1 MKCTINDINLSFDKE
16 DRLRKTI
23 MRISRTDANKA
34 AVLAGFLVNAD
45 FKRFL
50 FENITSEDV
59 LKNEAISFNTFVN
72 ADYLKINQNKLG
84 SLLTDFY
91 KDTYLSIDNSRTI
104 KGMGKLDGFT
114 SAAAKTV
121 AKNYTASL
129 LIDEYRK
136 ELSKSRDARRKPLQI
151 IADVNNIIVDTFYKR
166 VDDFITYLSNKEN
179 VTDKAKSM
187 IQQYIDLVNELK
199 QINNANAEDNNWLKL
214 AQNRKEELEEQ
225 LRQQAEKGKEAKKN
239 KDKIATIEAKNN
251 IEEIKQT
258 IEKVV
263 NDANEILKKKKQR
276 NTNGAI
282 VYRNRYALAQNLVTM
297 FTEDYEDKQG
307 VKLRNYANL
316 VNQCRAN
323 ADSWY
328 FQVFNTKNM
337 TSVIKDFNNVGDIE
351 EFIEAQDENNDEITD
366 KFNEHNVDETAK
378 SWEDNLYKNFNQT
391 ISGKLRI
398 ILSTI
403 PKLSDKFN
411 PNDNVQAVDT
421 ENELGV
427 ATYMDAQYLTVQI
440 YSFGDFSSV
449 ESLIVSLEAKSQSIK
464 SLYGLGQLVSMM
476 KNHKD
481 FANFVYANFAKPIFN
496 KTILTISDITNENG
510 IDFSYSNPNT
520 FPLTELVF
528 RMSNKLRATYN
539 STYDDRDVTLLSGI
553 YKQFISDKNKDTL
566 NKDLFAVVNKYF
578 PNFNK
583 EVFNNYFDNIE
594 DAAIEESVNKLI
606 RSLQEIIRGVASLKK
621 AINNKTLELDNK
633 YREERNRYNVAIA
646 KYNNLNPKERKNVR
660 KPEFPVHEYV
670 DYANYDLNKQIYS
683 GIISFSEQIINYT
696 ESRARL
702 NSTNAEGNSASNVLK
717 NCYVTRLFDQI
728 MAGTKEDSN
737 AGLKNLYNY
746 ITQGTKDGSDNQY
759 SNNPL
764 FFGVKDEN
772 GRVIVPGMF
781 TKTPTGYIIA
791 DNAKEILKSN
801 LFDGTKNT
809 QDIKAASYASMSKID
824 FFITQYIAFR
834 DSVYETTKEGKIKN
848 IGNTNSAVYSMR
860 IGSDAPKIFFI
871 RAPRY
876 TRNQVQY
883 AIYGHVLD
891 ELNMF
896 VKGLTKIFTQEAN
909 TVANDET
916 QRIFKTRTD
925 VDNLIGRAFF
935 DEKTADKLKQDGKT
949 DMTPAIVKDGKL
961 RGNLFKFLRLFEV
974 NGYDAGKKIEAMFS
988 LYGGSN
994 EGSLISVDED
1004 GRLRLNPNNIIVYNE
1019 STKKFE
1025 LNLSQEQKAQLK
1037 QIIRE
1042 WTDNFLTEAKSRTS
1056 GFVKVLTDNNIPFD
1070 NTTLDDFLLNSVNM
1084 NMNYDDLFEG
1094 DYKYYSSARDFLK
1107 RTKESQAGGDGYAGY
1122 NITEEFNTDI
1132 KDLVWQGNPEAIQI
1146 DSKQLDDSN
1155 NPVKE
1160 QVVIN
1165 NKRLI
1170 AKNGFRGVTIY
1181 NVVKTSDYVDDLQK
1195 ELERI
1200 FIEQGF
1206 SEESAHERSVKI
1218 ASGYGF
1224 AGGDVTKINDAQ
1236 SYITFEEFIRRK
1248 WADGTINDYADLIR
1262 QLTDDTP
1269 VEEINLDEVN
1279 ARIQVQKNFYYDKVF
1294 DEETGLFYPRQIKN
1308 AEFVLIPKLLPKDSE
1323 LRKIHDWMQEH
1334 NIGQLNT
1341 AETSKAAKKNIFTIW
1356 DAKTGA
1362 FNENFA
1368 EAFDESYVENYYYQY
1383 LYKQQDVPQH
1393 MMDEH
1398 NKAGIQIMKKIIDN
1412 IINEEDSDNPKRK
1425 QLIKWAD
1432 EFQDAYTANIKEDF
1446 EHFIDAMGWKYD
1458 TVTGTIVNAEYATT
1472 DANGDRL
1479 PDDVIETNRT
1489 TLNFSNF
1496 YTRAREEA
1504 ARLGMDSNFMEYL
1517 IPNEF
1522 GDPNM
1527 PNFMNIVTAKLESV
1541 AQSIYNNK
1549 ITRQILPGWHAAQIT
1564 GVGYSKRLKFDPKT
1578 GVMEVYL
1585 PRWSKLIPKTK
1596 NAEEEAALIKQIQEE
1611 GLDIHIGYRIPTEG
1625 KQSISVLRVV
1635 GFTNE
1640 ALGSTIVVA
1649 DEWVTQ
1655 TGSDFDVDSVYGIC
1669 WEMYAIKDKKT
1680 NKISLHKIPFEENTV
1695 DEHNLYINYV
1705 RDYID
1710 AKIKRTE
1717 IGGDIETSI
1726 KELKDRL
1733 NFVNERGE
1741 LNEEYKEIDD
1751 KRNALFNKLPGWA
1764 RGISK
1769 DIDIK
1774 AKRKAKKDRVVI
1786 DIRETYPEISHAFL
1800 EYLEKHN
1807 VKEEDADTVREYVDY
1822 LTAIIDVMNRQDGLP
1837 AFDKEEYLSKKVEA
1851 IQAIIK
1857 RAKDNQFA
1865 KYEDAAKQAG
1875 LLSFEEWS
1883 KKPFVERLNRR
1894 ARNNY
1899 IIDRMIK
1906 IMNDET
1912 SREEQYGRSNFD
1924 NITNGDRTGANDIID
1939 RISGKSKRP
1948 ISPYNPLDQLDYF
1961 EDAMGGAR
1969 LKALSVMWDTFV
1981 SKNNRVRAF
1990 IADEDAVQV
1999 IIENDVEDSNITY
2012 NFDEIKRSYAEDVSE
2027 ETNKDNT
2034 ESSTVEETNKKE
2046 IDRIGKE
2053 NVIRTIDTLN
2063 SDNNELSENEKEVI
2077 KAKLGNRPRVLI
2089 ASEATDPVFHSKQIK
2104 KLVEDELAK
2113 PIEQRRFH
2121 MMYLIT
2127 KHDGIPFKELAELK
2141 IPKFVHFSITSLGG
2155 SKYEP
2160 GVMKMDDLLD
2170 RIETFIK
2177 DGVLNPNLV
2186 TIRIDPIIPG
2196 VTKKE
2201 DIRHIIERAKAMGI
2215 SQFKFSLMDSYGNYE
2230 DRFIVKKMRELN
2242 YPWET
2247 YYNVVTNSNG
2257 RQIIDFNPKQEY
2269 INDFYSYMDNLAEE
2283 FNIKVWT
2290 CGENPKNI
2298 TLKRVRTN
2306 VGCVNVEAMN
2316 KAMGTTDISYTRGRQ
2331 RKDCSCYGNKV
2342 DACDY
2347 GSTCASSCV
2356 YCYAKHN
2363 GDAVM
2368 RYYDENGNLLDNDF
2382 TRTVKKVNKE
2392 NKTTVANG
2400 VGDAIYSYVLYTGTQ
2415 EDGSF
2420 TEGGD
2425 KIWAEAAKELGIKT
2439 VGYSQGTLRRLN
2451 AAQLAEVENA
2461 YRQAVADLGRKFL
2474 PLNAP
2479 GGKSVRRDYLQ
2490 AKAGD
2495 AIFAI
2500 GRIVYPG
2507 QRNNKGYV
2515 VKSKTPSVDGGTGY
2529 AVQMAINMN
2538 KPVHVFDYTKKKWY
2552 IYDKNKQD
2560 FVEEQTPQLT
2570 PRFTGIGTRDV
2581 ADKDWV
2587 KDIIKNVYRITK
2599 DGVTENTKEEEK
2611 DSISKP
2617 NNKKRLV
2624 LTARRLGWSRTNR
2637 NIVGALVTTYTSQ
2650 TTAHHLDAVKMG
2662 SVPNVDEFTFG
2673 TYKYLSSLGI
2683 DFENVIAFMRQP
2695 IITNLVYNNNLIKST
2710 FVNSSNQPIKM
2721 TIVDIAKK
2729 LGIRN
2734 GKYEITYNISNNR
2747 LIDAIKANSNFV
2759 QAFNTLFGIDIS
2771 TMNNDDILNIKLP
2784 LDKSRMFARIK
2795 RAAQNKGDIFE
2806 NAAFDFGI
2814 LLTFRNIQKTAEKIN
2829 KYISATNADKF
2840 GAKPSIHETI
2850 NIIEQINELRG
2861 DYTLSKDDIPFIELI
2876 FPSSDEYHTR
2886 INIEDSKYKSIAA
2899 VYAYATNP
2907 SIQTNTKIFVT
2918 ENDDFNITEKIIS
2931 QIIHHKFTEPEY
2943 KEYKRYIIAYL
2954 YNQIEKLLT
2963 PLTVDKK
2970 GRIILSSQTDNQSDT
2985 ELKTAPDYWNAER
2998 SRICGYGITIDGDFE
3013 VKNVNK
3019 PTKKDIEAFSKLTP
3033 AQKVLFIQR
3042 HFNDNQG
3049 IFNYIK
3055 VTLLNNTDVK
3065 YRGISRQYLSYDDQV
3080 YNIEDLLY
3088 LFTNSF
3094 SNRNSLIKLAA
3105 IDLIKYAFIAEGFN
3119 FRSGYISKIIPNET
3133 LYSSIENGGMDII
3146 DELKSR
3152 VKDLPFAMRSSEFID
3167 MYVRSHSDIVPIK
3180 RLPPLPKKIFN
3191 VDVLE
3196 EVYSRYNESTHFL
3209 ASTRADKLVH
3219 IDATIN
3225 NILVEGLVSS
3235 LNLFTFAGGY
3245 IKVAF
3250 PIDENH
3256 SKTVLYRVEGRN
3268 EVLDNN
3274 GNVIAYKD
3282 YFLVPLN
3289 LLDKYETYEHSYNKN
3304 YNIFNSREYYDYV
3317 IQELTR
3323 QIASARDEIF
3333 DLYEHRND
3341 NEKAHTEYNKANNAI
3356 RENVNRNIPYVVA
3369 PIGQYNTVEINLG
3382 EDKDGLMMLY
3392 DRADE
3397 LTKGGVRN
3405 LVDGIV
3411 DHYVNS
3417 EDNFSTPYCQFN
3429 PNISLKRFIP
3439 SGTAVTQNIVMPDG
3453 TTVNVTIAHHKIT
3466 EKFGR
3471 EIEQMMLG
3479 RTDAGPYAEAI
3490 KGIRSTQTLIKY
3502 ADIYRVTKTKVN
3514 PQDNKNNALKAATD
3528 LIVDSDESVVTSPR
3542 QTPRRGRIDVVSSA
3556 IINEISYDARKNNT
3570 PMANAFIHELDRFHV
3585 NRNMGSSLVENRGN
3599 IYRSAARYYRSAAN
3613 AIINKLEAFQM
3624 LDKDGNPH
3632 TYKMDDVEMY
3642 EALAMHDE
3650 YFRDVA
3656 DIILRGITF
3665 GNRIVDILNLD
3676 ISAEDLETKK
3686 AIEEI
3691 INSINS
3697 IRQNKKLAD
3706 AMNNI
3711 INVYFKKYSTN
3722 PEIVRGVLELRESFG
3737 DLDKIDSLIADPTD
3751 IDNNEVQV
3759 ILKQVYSMLS
3769 KAEMFDTK
3777 RNVQEWRD
3785 KLAEIEAMSGSVDL
3799 NKIIDSERGMIRQA
3813 HNAQFLEDK
3822 QRVIDELNEAYN
3834 NKDRSFE
3841 DFKKYIIAK
3850 YNRDKFMYENTEQ
3863 HIVDNYYAEDI
3874 ALRTNVMRDAG
3885 DAYIRYMQLSQ
3896 ELYNTNSGIDNDT
3909 EENANRKRRIISAMQ
3924 QLRSEVDIDG
3934 SEKSEEEK
3942 AKARAL
3948 TKYINKRKEL
3958 IEKYFDTK
3966 EYDGF
3971 QEDYIRYKN
3980 YIDTY
3985 NASHKFDS
3993 LEKKLADDVQYREA
4007 YNWIK
4012 SNGHVA
4018 FGKEESIKLRQA
4030 FKTLTGRVNVIRNKT
4045 MAKLKAIEGVVDE
4058 SGMINPMKLTNE
4070 QIAQIKDEEMSD
4082 LSRMYDN
4089 SYTEGVLIKDVPN
4102 GIPLM
4107 YPRPKKKDDENIYG
4121 ALKYEDN
4128 AAKFAII
4135 TEINKI
4141 LSKCVDRY
4149 TGNIDVATLFNNAIV
4164 SDAERVK
4171 LAKLYQQLR
4180 NLRSEVMRRYK
4191 KRNNAVYMDATNN
4204 TAFLKA
4210 MNYYKTNLQ
4219 NTKQGIQFLNIFTE
4233 LDSTGNMVANSYIY
4247 GYRIPT
4253 EEYTDYERTEALQ
4266 YINENV
4272 DFVTNEYYE
4281 IAMRNAQE
4289 QGEEAYNKWFKL
4301 NHIYNPY
4308 SHRWEPLK
4316 IWTKLEA
4323 KPGSDLAKSIE
4334 YIPSFDNMERSVKEE
4349 YVNNEE
4355 NRRRLG
4361 LKGKGYKEFTNNYKK
4376 GNPRYDTNI
4385 ELNAKEEA
4393 LRELY
4398 IETLNKYATTY
4409 QGKRFVGQGYL
4420 PRERKNEID
4429 TRWAAGQTLALLGAS
4444 WHSGA
4449 DSDSFYKEVDYSHDR
4464 EAEMKMLTLLK
4475 GKGTQEYKSLPIK
4488 GTMSDEK
4495 YAKEVAK
4502 VREENRKI
4510 KEANEKIDNAILN
4523 RNWNEVM
4530 EDFIHNA
4537 TIFNSRQSAKPY
4549 LYLLLEDLSVNNAYM
4564 LKGVW
4569 GKRLVKDSSSST
4581 DDDTSYMTVK
4591 QTRTREIVHT
4601 LARRLLYGQYHEK
4614 NTYRS
4619 IANFL
4624 QNLTSAKYMIFNAY
4638 GGVANITTGKVNI
4651 AMEEYAN
4658 EYFGFSEFAS
4668 AQKQYLLSLP
4678 DIIATMYSEK
4688 SHNITTALI
4697 KYFNVVDFDQMLQF
4711 GAGSE
4716 NLDEKLKRVRNWMY
4730 SFQSGGE
4737 HYMQNSV
4744 LIAML
4749 KSNRLYTDK
4758 DGVRRI
4764 GDFKD
4769 FTWDI
4774 ERQAMEE
4781 VLKDNEI
4788 LLTNYKT
4795 YLEGMKDAIKLKYEI
4810 STNNK
4815 DLNRN
4820 FLYSLRDSI
4829 NPSVQELYKKTAKA
4843 YHEKRNELMKEAKEQ
4858 FSANPTVES
4867 LYTFKDGMAVLS
4879 EKAIVDFNAKGKNP
4893 IGDLEHLIAGFREK
4907 VISVNKKI
4915 HGVYDKN
4922 GAAQIETKWWGSLV
4936 MQYHKH
4942 LYNGIFKRW
4951 RKKGFYSEFR
4961 GSKERASYLA
4971 FSDFMFTEFTN
4982 FKERVN
4988 NKANDT
4994 NIVLASIQTA
5004 MESAINTL
5012 INIEFNWNNLSNWEK
5027 ANIKRNLGDI
5037 SGVLVAAL
5045 VVMAL
5050 YGLYDEDDIK
5060 DDKFKASLLYL
5071 ADRLYSDSSMYSPVG
5086 LITEYKT
5093 AWSSPIASANGP
5105 SDLIKAMMMIPQA
5118 LFDPNFSTTYQSGQ
5132 YAGKN
5137 KFKVLLRRNT
5147 PGLRP
5152 YDRIQLITRNNKYYK
5167 VGESQIGV
5175 NIAKNFGQL
5184 LHE

>member
-16 DRLRKTI
+16 GRLRKTI

-59 LKNEAISFNTFVN
+59 LKNEDISFNTFVN

-84 SLLTDFY
+84 SLLADFY
-91 KDTYLSIDNSRTI
+91 KDTYLSVDNSRTI

-136 ELSKSRDARRKPLQI
+136 ELSKSRDTRRKPLQI

-199 QINNANAEDNNWLKL
+199 QINDANAEDNNWLKL

-225 LRQQAEKGKEAKKN
+225 LKQQAEKGKEAKKN
-239 KDKIATIEAKNN
+239 KDKNAAIEAKNN
-251 IEEIKQT
+251 IEEIKKA

-282 VYRNRYALAQNLVTM
+282 ISRNRYALAQNLVTI

-307 VKLRNYANL
+307 IKLRNYANL
-316 VNQCRAN
+316 INQCRAN

-337 TSVIKDFNNVGDIE
+337 TSIIKDFNNVGDIE
-351 EFIEAQDENNDEITD
+351 EYIEAQDENNDEIID

-440 YSFGDFSSV
+440 YSFGDFSNV
-449 ESLIVSLEAKSQSIK
+449 ESLIASLEAKSQSIK

-481 FANFVYANFAKPIFN
+481 FSNFVYANFAKPIVN

-553 YKQFISDKNKDTL
+553 YKQFISDKNKETL
-566 NKDLFAVVNKYF
+566 NKDLFAVINKYF

-594 DAAIEESVNKLI
+594 DTAIEESVNKLI

-621 AINNKTLELDNK
+621 AINNKTMELDNK
-633 YREERNRYNVAIA
+633 YREERNRYNIAIA
-646 KYNNLNPKERKNVR
+646 EYNKLNPKERKNVR

-728 MAGTKEDSN
+728 MSGTKEDSN
-737 AGLKNLYNY
+737 AGLKNLYEY

-781 TKTPTGYIIA
+781 TKTPTGYVIA
-791 DNAKEILKSN
+791 DNAKEILKLN

-809 QDIKAASYASMSKID
+809 QDIKAASYAAMSKID
-824 FFITQYIAFR
+824 FFITQYMAFR

-848 IGNTNSAVYSMR
+848 IGKTDSAVYSMR

-909 TVANDET
+909 TVANNET
-916 QRIFKTRTD
+916 QQIFKTRTD

-974 NGYDAGKKIEAMFS
+974 NGYNAEKKIESMLS
-988 LYGGSN
+988 LYGGLN
-994 EGSLISVDED
+994 TEGVISVDED
-1004 GRLRLNPNNIIVYNE
+1004 GRLRLNPNNTIVYNE

-1042 WTDNFLTEAKSRTS
+1042 WTDNFLIEAKSRTS

-1070 NTTLDDFLLNSVNM
+1070 NNTLDDFLLNSVNM

-1094 DYKYYSSARDFLK
+1094 DYKYYNGARDFLK

-1132 KDLVWQGNPEAIQI
+1132 KDLIWQGNPEAIQI

-1155 NPVKE
+1155 NPIKE

-1308 AEFVLIPKLLPKDSE
+1308 AEFVLIPKLLPNDSE
-1323 LRKIHDWMQEH
+1323 LRKVHDWMQEH

-1458 TVTGTIVNAEYATT
+1458 AVTGTIVNAEYATT
-1472 DANGDRL
+1472 DMYGNKL

-1489 TLNFSNF
+1489 NLNFSNF

-1527 PNFMNIVTAKLESV
+1527 PNFMNIVTSKLESV

-1680 NKISLHKIPFEENTV
+1680 NKISLHKIPFEEDTI

-1726 KELKDRL
+1726 KELKDKL

-1741 LNEEYKEIDD
+1741 LNEEYKEIDG
-1751 KRNALFNKLPGWA
+1751 KRNALFNKLPSWA

-1774 AKRKAKKDRVVI
+1774 AKRRTKKDRTTI
-1786 DIRETYPEISHAFL
+1786 DIRETYPEISHSFL

-1807 VKEEDADTVREYVDY
+1807 VKEEDADTIREYVDY
-1822 LTAIIDVMNRQDGLP
+1822 LTAITDVMNRQDGLP
-1837 AFDKEEYLSKKVEA
+1837 AFDKEEYLSKKAEA
-1851 IQAIIK
+1851 IQAVIK
-1857 RAKDNQFA
+1857 RAKDNQFL

-1939 RISGKSKRP
+1939 RISGKNKRP

-1969 LKALSVMWDTFV
+1969 LKALSVNWDTFV

-1990 IADEDAVQV
+1990 ISDEDAVQV

-2027 ETNKDNT
+2027 ETKNTNVDKKQFIDKTYTLWSINGKDITIT
-2034 ESSTVEETNKKE
+2034 ESRINELRPL
-2046 IDRIGKE
+2046 IDNIE
-2053 NVIRTIDTLN
+2053 NDDTLITIPYREFIRYN
-2063 SDNNELSENEKEVI
+2063 GRMNTDGGYHYEV
-2077 KAKLGNRPRVLI
+2077 K
-2089 ASEATDPVFHSKQIK
+2089 
-2104 KLVEDELAK
+2104 DEIRDFLLNALNK
-2113 PIEQRRFH
+2113 TYDDMPFRKGEF
-2121 MMYLIT
+2121 YIT
-2127 KHDGIPFKELAELK
+2127 KTLYELLKKTTTEEFISIINNYESLTKTKDAE
-2141 IPKFVHFSITSLGG
+2141 
-2155 SKYEP
+2155 
-2160 GVMKMDDLLD
+2160 
-2170 RIETFIK
+2170 
-2177 DGVLNPNLV
+2177 
-2186 TIRIDPIIPG
+2186 
-2196 VTKKE
+2196 
-2201 DIRHIIERAKAMGI
+2201 IIEKVI
-2215 SQFKFSLMDSYGNYE
+2215 NNDIINSFIEKNGNDE
-2230 DRFIVKKMRELN
+2230 DTL
-2242 YPWET
+2242 
-2247 YYNVVTNSNG
+2247 
-2257 RQIIDFNPKQEY
+2257 
-2269 INDFYSYMDNLAEE
+2269 
-2283 FNIKVWT
+2283 IKSIYAT
-2290 CGENPKNI
+2290 F
-2298 TLKRVRTN
+2298 
-2306 VGCVNVEAMN
+2306 A
-2316 KAMGTTDISYTRGRQ
+2316 
-2331 RKDCSCYGNKV
+2331 
-2342 DACDY
+2342 
-2347 GSTCASSCV
+2347 ST
-2356 YCYAKHN
+2356 K
-2363 GDAVM
+2363 
-2368 RYYDENGNLLDNDF
+2368 YYDEGVY
-2382 TRTVKKVNKE
+2382 VKDGKSYINKY
-2392 NKTTVANG
+2392 
-2400 VGDAIYSYVLYTGTQ
+2400 IIS
-2415 EDGSF
+2415 
-2420 TEGGD
+2420 
-2425 KIWAEAAKELGIKT
+2425 KELINNEEFK
-2439 VGYSQGTLRRLN
+2439 Q
-2451 AAQLAEVENA
+2451 QFPNA
-2461 YRQAVADLGRKFL
+2461 YDIL
-2474 PLNAP
+2474 
-2479 GGKSVRRDYLQ
+2479 
-2490 AKAGD
+2490 
-2495 AIFAI
+2495 
-2500 GRIVYPG
+2500 
-2507 QRNNKGYV
+2507 RNIYNEQNGIQETNE
-2515 VKSKTPSVDGGTGY
+2515 SK
-2529 AVQMAINMN
+2529 
-2538 KPVHVFDYTKKKWY
+2538 
-2552 IYDKNKQD
+2552 
-2560 FVEEQTPQLT
+2560 
-2570 PRFTGIGTRDV
+2570 
-2581 ADKDWV
+2581 
-2587 KDIIKNVYRITK
+2587 
-2599 DGVTENTKEEEK
+2599 
-2611 DSISKP
+2611 
-2617 NNKKRLV
+2617 NKKRLV

-2637 NIVGALVTTYTSQ
+2637 NIVGDLVTTYTSQ

-2662 SVPNVDEFTFG
+2662 SVPNIDEFTFG

-2734 GKYEITYNISNNR
+2734 GKYELTYNISNNR
-2747 LIDAIKANSNFV
+2747 LIDAIKTNNDFV
-2759 QAFNTLFGIDIS
+2759 QTFNTLFGIDIS
-2771 TMNNDDILNIKLP
+2771 TMNNDNILNIKLP
-2784 LDKSRMFARIK
+2784 LDKSRMFTRIK
-2795 RAAQNKGDIFE
+2795 RAAQNKGELFE

-2829 KYISATNADKF
+2829 KYINATNADKF
-2840 GAKPSIHETI
+2840 GARPSMHETR

-2886 INIEDSKYKSIAA
+2886 INIEDSKYKSIAT
-2899 VYAYATNP
+2899 VYSYATIP
-2907 SIQTNTKIFVT
+2907 SLQTNTKLFTT
-2918 ENDDFNITEKIIS
+2918 ENDDFDITEKIIS

-2943 KEYKRYIIAYL
+2943 KEYKRYAIAYL

-2970 GRIILSSQTDNQSDT
+2970 GRIILSSQTNNQSDT
-2985 ELKTAPDYWNAER
+2985 ELKIAPDYWNAER

-3019 PTKKDIEAFSKLTP
+3019 HTKKDIEAFSKLTP

-3065 YRGISRQYLSYDDQV
+3065 YRGISRQYLSFDDQV
-3080 YNIEDLLY
+3080 DNIEDLLY

-3094 SNRNSLIKLAA
+3094 SNRNPIIKLAA

-3152 VKDLPFAMRSSEFID
+3152 VKDLPFTMRSSEFID

-3180 RLPPLPKKIFN
+3180 RLYPLPKKIA
-3191 VDVLE
+3191 DIYTGEL
-3196 EVYSRYNESTHFL
+3196 VYSKYNESTQFL

-3219 IDATIN
+3219 IDATVN
-3225 NILVEGLVSS
+3225 NSLVEGLISS

-3268 EVLDNN
+3268 EVLGDN
-3274 GNVIAYKD
+3274 GNVVAYKD
-3282 YFLVPLN
+3282 YFLIPLN

-3304 YNIFNSREYYDYV
+3304 YNIFNSREYYDYT

-3341 NEKAHTEYNKANNAI
+3341 SDKANTEYNRANNII
-3356 RENVNRNIPYVVA
+3356 RGNVNRNIPSVVA
-3369 PIGQYNTVEINLG
+3369 PVGQYNNVEINLG

-3405 LVDGIV
+3405 LVDGII

-3453 TTVNVTIAHHKIT
+3453 TTVNVTIAHHKMT

-3490 KGIRSTQTLIKY
+3490 RGIRSTQTLIKH

-3528 LIVDSDESVVTSPR
+3528 LIVDSDESVITSPR

-3570 PMANAFIHELDRFHV
+3570 PIANAFIHELDRFHV

-3665 GNRIVDILNLD
+3665 GNRIADILNLD

-3785 KLAEIEAMSGSVDL
+3785 KLAEIEAMSGSIDL

-3822 QRVIDELNEAYN
+3822 QRVIDELNKAYN

-3896 ELYNTNSGIDNDT
+3896 DLYNTNSGIDNDT
-3909 EENANRKRRIISAMQ
+3909 EENASRKRRIISTMQ

-3948 TKYINKRKEL
+3948 TRYINKRKEL

-3993 LEKKLADDVQYREA
+3993 LEKKLADDAQYREA

-4012 SNGHVA
+4012 TNGHIA

-4030 FKTLTGRVNVIRNKT
+4030 FKTLTGRINVIRNKT
-4045 MAKLKAIEGVVDE
+4045 MAKLKTIEGVIDE
-4058 SGMINPMKLTNE
+4058 SGMINPMKLTDE

-4082 LSRMYDN
+4082 LSRMYDS

-4121 ALKYEDN
+4121 SLKYEDN

-4149 TGNIDVATLFNNAIV
+4149 TGSIDVATLFNNSIV

-4180 NLRSEVMRRYK
+4180 GLRSEAMRRYK

-4253 EEYTDYERTEALQ
+4253 EEYTDYERTEAIQ

-4323 KPGSDLAKSIE
+4323 KPESNLARSIE

-4349 YVNNEE
+4349 YIN
-4355 NRRRLG
+4355 
-4361 LKGKGYKEFTNNYKK
+4361 KKYKEFTNNYKK

-4429 TRWAAGQTLALLGAS
+4429 TRWAAGQALALLGAS

-4488 GTMSDEK
+4488 GTMSDEE

-4624 QNLTSAKYMIFNAY
+4624 QNLTSAKYMVFNVY
-4638 GGVANITTGKVNI
+4638 GGIANITTGKVNI

-4668 AQKQYLLSLP
+4668 AQKQYLTSLP

-4697 KYFNVVDFDQMLQF
+4697 KHFNAVEFDQILQF

-4730 SFQSGGE
+4730 GFQSGGE

-4858 FSANPTVES
+4858 FNANPTVES
-4867 LYTFKDGMAVLS
+4867 LYAFKDGMAVLS
-4879 EKAIVDFNAKGKNP
+4879 EKAIADFNTKGKNP

-4961 GSKERASYLA
+4961 GSRERSSYFA

-5027 ANIKRNLGDI
+5027 ANIRRNLGDI

-5060 DDKFKASLLYL
+5060 DDTFKASLLYL

-5086 LITEYKT
+5086 LVTEYKT

-5118 LFDPNFSTTYQSGQ
+5118 LFDPNFDATYQSGQ

-5137 KFKVLLRRNT
+5137 KFEVLLRRNI

>member
-1 MKCTINDINLSFDKE
+1 MDCTVNDIKLSFDKE

-23 MRISRTDANKA
+23 MRVSRTDANKA
-34 AVLAGFLVNAD
+34 AVLAGFLINSD

-50 FENITSEDV
+50 FNNITQDDIVKGEI
-59 LKNEAISFNTFVN
+59 ISFNTFVN

-84 SLLTDFY
+84 SILADFY
-91 KDTYLSIDNSRTI
+91 KNTYLSVDNSKTI

-129 LIDEYRK
+129 LINEYRK

-151 IADVNNIIVDTFYKR
+151 IADVNDIILDTFYKR
-166 VDDFITYLSNKEN
+166 VDDFTVYLLNKNNLSEQ
-179 VTDKAKSM
+179 AKTM
-187 IQQYIDLVNELK
+187 IDQYLGLINELK
-199 QINNANAEDNNWLKL
+199 QINKDNAEDNDWLRTNQTL
-214 AQNRKEELEEQ
+214 KEELEAKLEIYI
-225 LRQQAEKGKEAKKN
+225 EEGKQAKKDKN
-239 KDKIATIEAKNN
+239 KKNFLNAKQNKEETEKAIDDIVEEADKIKTR
-251 IEEIKQT
+251 Q
-258 IEKVV
+258 
-263 NDANEILKKKKQR
+263 KQR
-276 NTNGAI
+276 NINGAI
-282 VYRNRYALAQNLVTM
+282 ASRNRYALAQNLVIM

-307 VKLRNYANL
+307 IKLRNYANL
-316 VNQCRAN
+316 INQCRTN

-337 TSVIKDFNNVGDIE
+337 TSVIKEFNNVGNIE
-351 EFIEAQDENNDEITD
+351 EFIEEQDENNDEITD

-411 PNDNVQAVDT
+411 NTSVVQALDT

-427 ATYMDAQYLTVQI
+427 STYMDAQYLTVQI
-440 YSFGDFSSV
+440 YSFGDFSSIEALI
-449 ESLIVSLEAKSQSIK
+449 ESLDNKSQTIK
-464 SLYGLGQLVSMM
+464 ALYGLGQLVNMM
-476 KNHKD
+476 KKHKD
-481 FANFVYANFAKPIFN
+481 VANLVYANFAKPILN

-510 IDFSYSNPNT
+510 ISFDYSNANS

-528 RMSNKLRATYN
+528 RMSNKIRATYN
-539 STYDDRDVTLLSGI
+539 STYNEADIISLDKI
-553 YKQFISDKNKDTL
+553 YNNFISSGDKQSFNKE
-566 NKDLFAVVNKYF
+566 LFTIVNRYF

-583 EVFNNYFDNIE
+583 ETFNNYFDNINN
-594 DAAIEESVNKLI
+594 EEIKDSTIKLI
-606 RSLQEIIRGVASLKK
+606 RNLKKIIKGVASLKK
-621 AINNKTLELDNK
+621 TINDRTIELDNK
-633 YREERNRYNVAIA
+633 FKEERNNYNKAIA
-646 KYNNLNPKERKNVR
+646 EYNKLSIKERKNHP
-660 KPEFPVHEYV
+660 KPEYPTHEYV

-683 GIISFSEQIINYT
+683 GIIGFSEQIINYT

-702 NSTNAEGNSASNVLK
+702 NSTNADGNSASNVLK
-717 NCYVTRLFDQI
+717 NCYVTRFFDQI
-728 MAGTKEDSN
+728 MAKNKKDSN
-737 AGLKNLYNY
+737 TGLQNLLDY

-772 GRVIVPGMF
+772 GNIIIDGMF
-781 TKTPTGYIIA
+781 TKTPTGYTINE
-791 DNAKEILKSN
+791 NARDILKPN
-801 LFDGTKNT
+801 LFDGTKNA
-809 QDIKAASYASMSKID
+809 QDIKSATYASMSKID
-824 FFITQYIAFR
+824 FFITQYMAFR
-834 DSVYETTKEGKIKN
+834 DSVYETTKDGKIKN
-848 IGNTNSAVYSMR
+848 IGKTDSAVYSMR

-916 QRIFKTRTD
+916 HQIFKTRTD

-974 NGYDAGKKIEAMFS
+974 NGYDAGKKIEAMLS
-988 LYGGSN
+988 LYGGLN
-994 EGSLISVDED
+994 TEGIINVDED
-1004 GRLRLNPNNIIVYNE
+1004 GRLRLNPNNTIVYNE

-1042 WTDNFLTEAKSRTS
+1042 WTDNFLIEAKSRTS

-1070 NTTLDDFLLNSVNM
+1070 NNTLDDFLLNSVNM

-1094 DYKYYSSARDFLK
+1094 DYKYYNGARDFLK

-1122 NITEEFNTDI
+1122 NITEEFNTNI
-1132 KDLVWQGNPEAIQI
+1132 KDLIWQGNPEAIQI
-1146 DSKQLDDSN
+1146 DSKQLDDNN

-1195 ELERI
+1195 ELEYI
-1200 FIEQGF
+1200 FIKQGF
-1206 SEESAHERSVKI
+1206 SVESAHERSVKI

-1269 VEEINLDEVN
+1269 VEEINLDEIN

-1323 LRKIHDWMQEH
+1323 LRKVHDWMQEH

-1412 IINEEDSDNPKRK
+1412 IINEENSDNPKRK

-1446 EHFIDAMGWKYD
+1446 EHFIDAMGWEYD
-1458 TVTGTIVNAEYATT
+1458 AVTGAIVNAEYATT
-1472 DANGDRL
+1472 DVNGDRL
-1479 PDDVIETNRT
+1479 PDDIIETNRT
-1489 TLNFSNF
+1489 NLNFNNF

-1522 GDPNM
+1522 GDPTM

-1669 WEMYAIKDKKT
+1669 WEMYAVKDKKT
-1680 NKISLHKIPFEENTV
+1680 NKISLYKIPFEEDTV
-1695 DEHNLYINYV
+1695 DEDSLYISYV

-1710 AKIKRTE
+1710 AKIERTE
-1717 IGGDIETSI
+1717 IGADIKTSI
-1726 KELKDRL
+1726 RKLKDEL
-1733 NFVNERGE
+1733 NSVNERGE
-1741 LNEEYKEIDD
+1741 LNEEYKELDG
-1751 KRNALFNKLPGWA
+1751 KRNALFSKLPGWA

-1769 DIDIK
+1769 DKDIK
-1774 AKRKAKKDRVVI
+1774 AKRKAKKDRIVI
-1786 DIRETYPEISHAFL
+1786 DIRETYPDISHDLL
-1800 EYLEKHN
+1800 EYLKKHN

-1822 LTAIIDVMNRQDGLP
+1822 LTSIIKIMNRQDGLP
-1837 AFDKEEYLSKKVEA
+1837 AFDKEEYVSKKAEA
-1851 IQAIIK
+1851 IQAIVK
-1857 RAKDNQFA
+1857 KAKDIQFA
-1865 KYEDAAKQAG
+1865 KYEEKAKQAG

-1939 RISGKSKRP
+1939 KISGKNKRP

-1969 LKALSVMWDTFV
+1969 LKALSVNWDTFV
-1981 SKNNRVRAF
+1981 SKNNRIRAF
-1990 IADEDAVQV
+1990 LSNEDAVQV
-1999 IIENDVEDSNITY
+1999 IIENGIEDSNITY
-2012 NFDEIKRSYAEDVSE
+2012 NIDEIKRSYAEDVSE
-2027 ETNKDNT
+2027 E
-2034 ESSTVEETNKKE
+2034 
-2046 IDRIGKE
+2046 E
-2053 NVIRTIDTLN
+2053 NV
-2063 SDNNELSENEKEVI
+2063 EKPN
-2077 KAKLGNRPRVLI
+2077 K
-2089 ASEATDPVFHSKQIK
+2089 T
-2104 KLVEDELAK
+2104 
-2113 PIEQRRFH
+2113 EQ
-2121 MMYLIT
+2121 
-2127 KHDGIPFKELAELK
+2127 D
-2141 IPKFVHFSITSLGG
+2141 
-2155 SKYEP
+2155 
-2160 GVMKMDDLLD
+2160 
-2170 RIETFIK
+2170 
-2177 DGVLNPNLV
+2177 
-2186 TIRIDPIIPG
+2186 
-2196 VTKKE
+2196 
-2201 DIRHIIERAKAMGI
+2201 
-2215 SQFKFSLMDSYGNYE
+2215 
-2230 DRFIVKKMRELN
+2230 
-2242 YPWET
+2242 
-2247 YYNVVTNSNG
+2247 
-2257 RQIIDFNPKQEY
+2257 
-2269 INDFYSYMDNLAEE
+2269 
-2283 FNIKVWT
+2283 
-2290 CGENPKNI
+2290 
-2298 TLKRVRTN
+2298 
-2306 VGCVNVEAMN
+2306 
-2316 KAMGTTDISYTRGRQ
+2316 
-2331 RKDCSCYGNKV
+2331 KV
-2342 DACDY
+2342 D
-2347 GSTCASSCV
+2347 
-2356 YCYAKHN
+2356 
-2363 GDAVM
+2363 
-2368 RYYDENGNLLDNDF
+2368 
-2382 TRTVKKVNKE
+2382 KE
-2392 NKTTVANG
+2392 NKTTVSSG
-2400 VGDAIYSYVLYTGTQ
+2400 VGDEIYNYVLYTGTQ
-2415 EDGSF
+2415 VDGSF
-2420 TEGGD
+2420 TDGGD
-2425 KIWAEAAKELGIKT
+2425 SIWAESAKELGIKT
-2439 VGYSQGTLRRLN
+2439 VGYSPNTLGRLN
-2451 AAQLAEVENA
+2451 EEQLKEVEKA
-2461 YRQAVADLGRKFL
+2461 YQQAVADLGRKFL
-2474 PLNAP
+2474 SLHTTA
-2479 GGKSVRRDYLQ
+2479 GQLVRRDYLQ

-2500 GRIVYPG
+2500 GQIVYPG
-2507 QRNNKGYV
+2507 QRNKQGYI
-2515 VKSKTPSVDGGTGY
+2515 VKSKIPSIDGGTGY
-2529 AVQMAINMN
+2529 AVQMAINMD
-2538 KPVHVFDYTKKKWY
+2538 KPVHVFDYTKNKWY
-2552 IYDKNKQD
+2552 VYDKNKKD

-2570 PRFTGIGTRDV
+2570 PRFTGIGSRDIANV
-2581 ADKDWV
+2581 DWIKDV
-2587 KDIIKNVYRITK
+2587 VKNVYNITK
-2599 DGVTENTKEEEK
+2599 DGITENTKEDEQ

-2617 NNKKRLV
+2617 NNKNRLV

-2637 NIVGALVTTYTSQ
+2637 NMVGDLVTTYTSQ

-2683 DFENVIAFMRQP
+2683 DFENVIAFIRQP

-2734 GKYEITYNISNNR
+2734 GKYELTYNISNNK
-2747 LIDAIKANSNFV
+2747 LIDAIKANNDFV
-2759 QAFNTLFGIDIS
+2759 QAFNTLFGINIS
-2771 TMNNDDILNIKLP
+2771 LMNNDDIINIKLP
-2784 LDKSRMFARIK
+2784 LDKSRMFTRIK
-2795 RAAQNKGDIFE
+2795 RAAQNKGNLFE

-2840 GAKPSIHETI
+2840 GAKPSMHETR

-2886 INIEDSKYKSIAA
+2886 INIEDSKYKSIAT
-2899 VYAYATNP
+2899 VYSYATIP
-2907 SIQTNTKIFVT
+2907 SLQTNTKLFTT
-2918 ENDDFNITEKIIS
+2918 ENDDFDITEKIIRR
-2931 QIIHHKFTEPEY
+2931 IIHHKFTEPEY
-2943 KEYKRYIIAYL
+2943 KEYKRYAIAYL
-2954 YNQIEKLLT
+2954 YNEIEKLLT

-3013 VKNVNK
+3013 IKNINK
-3019 PTKKDIEAFSKLTP
+3019 PTKKDIETFSKLTP
-3033 AQKVLFIQR
+3033 AQKILFIQR

-3065 YRGISRQYLSYDDQV
+3065 YKGVSRQYLSFDDQV
-3080 YNIEDLLY
+3080 DNIEDLLY

-3094 SNRNSLIKLAA
+3094 SNRNPLIKLTA

-3180 RLPPLPKKIFN
+3180 RLYPLPKKIT
-3191 VDVLE
+3191 DVYTGEL
-3196 EVYSRYNESTHFL
+3196 VYSKHNESTQFL
-3209 ASTRADKLVH
+3209 ASTRTDKLVH
-3219 IDATIN
+3219 IDATVN
-3225 NILVEGLVSS
+3225 NSLVEGLISS

-3256 SKTVLYRVEGRN
+3256 SKTILYRVEGRN
-3268 EVLDNN
+3268 EALDDN

-3304 YNIFNSREYYDYV
+3304 YNIFNSREYYDYT

-3341 NEKAHTEYNKANNAI
+3341 SDKANTKYNKANNAI
-3356 RENVNRNIPYVVA
+3356 RGNVNRNIPSVIA
-3369 PIGQYNTVEINLG
+3369 PVGQYNNVEINLG

-3405 LVDGIV
+3405 LVDGII

-3490 KGIRSTQTLIKY
+3490 RGIRSTQTLIKH
-3502 ADIYRVTKTKVN
+3502 ANIYRVTKTKVN

-3528 LIVDSDESVVTSPR
+3528 LIVDSDESVITSPR

-3613 AIINKLEAFQM
+3613 AIINKLESFQM

-3650 YFRDVA
+3650 YFRDIA

-3665 GNRIVDILNLD
+3665 GNRIADILNLD

-3813 HNAQFLEDK
+3813 HNSQFLEDK

-3863 HIVDNYYAEDI
+3863 HIVDDYYAEDI

-3885 DAYIRYMQLSQ
+3885 DVYIKYMQLSQ
-3896 ELYNTNSGIDNDT
+3896 DLYNTNSGIDNDT
-3909 EENANRKRRIISAMQ
+3909 EENANRKRRIISTMQ

-4012 SNGHVA
+4012 TNGHIA

-4058 SGMINPMKLTNE
+4058 SGMINPMKLTDE

-4089 SYTEGVLIKDVPN
+4089 SYTEGVLIKDVPK

-4128 AAKFAII
+4128 ATKFAII

-4149 TGNIDVATLFNNAIV
+4149 TGSIDVATLFNNSIV

-4180 NLRSEVMRRYK
+4180 GLRSEAMRRYK

-4253 EEYTDYERTEALQ
+4253 EEYTDYERTEAIQ

-4334 YIPSFDNMERSVKEE
+4334 YIPSFDNMERHVKEE

-4429 TRWAAGQTLALLGAS
+4429 TRWAAGQALALLGAS

-4488 GTMSDEK
+4488 GTMSDEE

-4502 VREENRKI
+4502 IREENRKI
-4510 KEANEKIDNAILN
+4510 KEANEKIDSAILN

-4591 QTRTREIVHT
+4591 QTRTIEIVHT

-4624 QNLTSAKYMIFNAY
+4624 QNLTSAKYMVFNVY

-4697 KYFNVVDFDQMLQF
+4697 KHFNAVEFDQILQF

-4730 SFQSGGE
+4730 GFQSGGE

-4858 FSANPTVES
+4858 FNVNPTIES

-4879 EKAIVDFNAKGKNP
+4879 EKAIADFNAKGKNP

-4961 GSKERASYLA
+4961 GSRERSSYFA
-4971 FSDFMFTEFTN
+4971 FSDFMLTEFTN

-5027 ANIKRNLGDI
+5027 ANIRRNLGDI

-5060 DDKFKASLLYL
+5060 DDTFKASLLYL

-5086 LITEYKT
+5086 LVTEYKT

-5118 LFDPNFSTTYQSGQ
+5118 LFDPNFNATYQSGQ

-5137 KFKVLLRRNT
+5137 KFEVLLRRNI